1 MSKTEEKKYM
11 LDPEEAGVVLDT
23 SGNPTSKGWEVVTPG
38 TWKFRWNFADKVQV
52 GGPGDSDVAE
62 YSHYF
67 RDPEWYVD
75 VTKELVSWEVWKE
88 DPNRSLVNLS
98 AEATTRYLDEMNLV
112 IRPYETLLGGGF
124 NDEHAIRWSSTAH
137 STITLERAAAQA
149 GKDKI
154 CTWTG
159 GKKHSLDEEE
169 WGHLME
175 FAGAFNT
182 ALLNKE
188 DMTEEEWRMYY
199 NPEHPAWFFEPVG
212 SRGLRCNPDHEWYL
226 NNGLRALVD
235 SVRERLDRYNKELK
249 NEEKHPESLAKE
261 IEALKNK
268 IDNAKAQIQ
277 VGEAVIRW
285 IKRYAEKVREA
296 APSMPDKGSRE
307 IAEKLGDIC
316 DWVAENPP
324 RDFWESMQLH
334 WFMFMTS
341 WSIELH
347 SYTVSYL
354 PDRVHWEYY
363 KKSVMDEKTI
373 SRTRACEIIACYA
386 SKYAEGAAHLASR
399 FGGVEKGGM
408 GLRDGSVLTMAGQD
422 AKGKDAFNELTHA
435 FLDAFDGYRLHFPDI
450 KIRWHHGMDKKD
462 LRRALE
468 VSRTGMGLPSVRS
481 DDIAIPSLMDMY
493 PDEIS
498 LEDARSWAVVGCN
511 TPGPT
516 TTSKGVSRN
525 DSYYPN
531 VLKAVEF
538 TLNNGKDPAPGFE
551 WFKTVDTGDPKD
563 FKDFEDFYQAWLKQW
578 EWIVTTEIRL
588 RNKANNRLGTT
599 CRRPLASL
607 LYRGCQETGE
617 DLVEFN
623 RNMPLCSFQSIVG
636 WVDTIDSLAAVKY
649 CVYDKKMYTMDE
661 LLTALKAEWEG
672 YDTMRADF
680 KDAPKFGND
689 IDFVDDIMVRATED
703 IYVIHRDK
711 VLDTRGKP
719 TFVNALPLTL
729 IWMVAPMVSALP
741 NGRKRGEVLADSGI
755 APHADFDKSGPFA
768 RIRSALK
775 VDQTKF
781 KAYIYN
787 MKWDYNTV
795 AGEAGLDKL
804 TDYTWSA
811 LTAGQSQLQ
820 YNFLST
826 EILRAAQ
833 KEPEKHTNLAVRI
846 SGWSAYFVPL
856 PGPMQDAVIERA
868 EHQI

>member
-98 AEATTRYLDEMNLV
+98 AEATTRYLDDMNLV
-112 IRPYETLLGGGF
+112 VRPYETLLGGGF

-334 WFMFMTS
+334 WFLFMVY
-341 WSIELH
+341 WNIECSSH
-347 SYTVSYL
+347 TVTYL
-354 PDRVHWEYY
+354 PDRIHWDWY
-363 KKSVMDEKTI
+363 KKSVLEKKSI
-373 SRTRACEIIACYA
+373 SKTRASEIIMSYGA
-386 SKYAEGAAHLASR
+386 KYAELAGNMVR
-399 FGGVEKGGM
+399 WGGVERGVM
-408 GLRDGSVLTMAGQD
+408 GTRDGSVVTIGGID
-422 AKGKDAFNELTHA
+422 SDGKDGFNELSRLWINT
-435 FLDAFDGYRLHFPDI
+435 FDGYRLHFPDI
-450 KIRWHHGMDKKD
+450 KIRWHHVMPKEDF
-462 LRRALE
+462 RRAIE
-468 VSRTGMGLPSVRS
+468 VARTGMGLPSFRNDNVV
-481 DDIAIPSLMDMY
+481 IPSMMDMY
-493 PDEIS
+493 PGEIT
-498 LEDARSWAVVGCN
+498 LKDARNWAVVGCN
-511 TPGPT
+511 TPGT
-516 TTSKGVSRN
+516 TIDSKGAPKG
-525 DSYYPN
+525 DAYYPQ
-531 VLKAVEF
+531 VTKAVEF
-538 TLNNGKDPAPGFE
+538 ALFNGRDPEPGFE
-551 WFKTVDTGDPKD
+551 WFKSIETGDSRE
-563 FKDFEDFYQAWLKQW
+563 FKDFEEFYQAWLKQW
-578 EWIVTTEIRL
+578 EWIVTTEVNL
-588 RNKANNRLGTT
+588 RNRAVRRWEETT
-599 CRRPLASL
+599 RRPVASL
-607 LYRGCQETGE
+607 LYKACQENGE
-617 DLVEFN
+617 DIAQYKGS
-623 RNMPLCSFQSIVG
+623 PWCSFQSIVG
-636 WVDTIDSLAAVKY
+636 WVDSIDSLAAVKY

-661 LLTALKAEWEG
+661 LLKALKAEWEG
-672 YDTMRADF
+672 YEKMQADF
-680 KDAPKFGND
+680 KAAPKFGND
-689 IDFVDDIMVRATED
+689 DDRADNIMVRATGD
-703 IYVIHRDK
+703 VYNIQRN
-711 VLDTRGKP
+711 VLDVRGKP
-719 TFVNALPLTL
+719 VFVNALPLSM
-729 IWMVAPMVSALP
+729 IWMMAPYIGALP
-741 NGRKRGEVLADSGI
+741 NGRKRGEVFADSGI
-755 APHADFDKSGPFA
+755 APHAEFDKSGPFA

-775 VDQTKF
+775 IDQTRF

-787 MKWDYNTV
+787 MRFDYDSV
-795 AGEAGLDKL
+795 AGVAGLDKL
-804 TDYTWSA
+804 ADYTWDA
-811 LTAGQSQLQ
+811 LMNGQSQMQ
-820 YNFLST
+820 FNFVSPDL
-826 EILRAAQ
+826 LRAAQ
-833 KEPEKHTNLAVRI
+833 KEPEKHQALSVRI

-856 PGPMQDAVIERA
+856 PEFMQEAIIART
-868 EHQI
+868 EHRLS